1 MPPRQVFRTL
11 VLVVIIGLSWLL
23 KQQRSGMPP
32 AGGPSAPAVTESGVP
47 AARIG
52 PASETWGHI
61 DSLPDHFARHG
72 GDFHARNAED
82 YAAQAAA
89 FLARARATGLPA
101 KRDADGSLRV
111 YDPATGAFGA
121 YNANGTT
128 RTYFKP
134 GSPDYFDRQ
143 PGALVDLRKER

>member
-1 MPPRQVFRTL
+1 M
-11 VLVVIIGLSWLL
+11 LVVVLGLAWLL
-23 KQQRSGMPP
+23 KQPQ
-32 AGGPSAPAVTESGVP
+32 SAPPRSVAPAREESVSENAP
-47 AARIG
+47 IG
-52 PASETWGHI
+52 PASKTWGHL

-72 GDFHARNAED
+72 ADFGARSPED

-89 FLARARATGLPA
+89 FLARARAEGLPA
-101 KRDADGSLRV
+101 KRDADGSLRI

-134 GSPDYFDRQ
+134 GSPTYFDRQ
-143 PGALVDLRKER
+143 PGVNVDLRKER